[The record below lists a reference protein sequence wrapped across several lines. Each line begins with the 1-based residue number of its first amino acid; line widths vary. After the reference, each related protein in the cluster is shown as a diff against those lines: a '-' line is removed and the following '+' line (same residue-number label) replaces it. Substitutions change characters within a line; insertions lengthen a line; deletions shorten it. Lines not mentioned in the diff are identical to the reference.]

1 MKLFNMR
8 LEDEFVKMIDQLC
21 KKENKSKTDIIKTAL
36 DFYFKYQEN
45 NDKNHSLELRDAEN
59 KNKQLSVAVDSLKIV
74 LQESREKYELLK
86 DKSSKEA
93 ELYERMLQDLN
104 VDKTNMQ
111 DLIQQ
116 LKTDNQRKNEEVDLL
131 QGKVEEIK
139 KAGLFKRLFLRIA

>member
-1 MKLFNMR
+1 M
-8 LEDEFVKMIDQLC
+8 
-21 KKENKSKTDIIKTAL
+21 
-36 DFYFKYQEN
+36 QE
-45 NDKNHSLELRDAEN
+45 
-59 KNKQLSVAVDSLKIV
+59 
-74 LQESREKYELLK
+74 
-86 DKSSKEA
+86 KEA
-93 ELYERMLQDLN
+93 SKQDQKELYERMLQDLN